1 MTDLSIFYIF
11 IFVFYHSDHVFA
23 ARLFDTV
30 RNILSIVCLCRVII
44 VRKLQRP
51 AVVYHPRY
59 RVMSRQCHWTDDD
72 IVDGL
77 LGAAGLCDG
86 PRIQALCADARRA
99 FLRQPMLLRLRAPI
113 KVVGDLHG
121 QFRDLLRLFDT
132 AGRPPE
138 ADFLFLGDFV
148 DRGPQSV
155 EVRTLLCFVI
165 ITNRNHIFPFKI
177 HYTHW
182 VSH

>member
-1 MTDLSIFYIF
+1 MATVSLPRDCSIQHGTFRRP
-11 IFVFYHSDHVFA
+11 A
-23 ARLFDTV
+23 
-30 RNILSIVCLCRVII
+30 CRPCHVII
-44 VRKLQRP
+44 VQYECIRTPSDRCIHRRRYC
-51 AVVYHPRY
+51 AMSPRC
-59 RVMSRQCHWTDDD
+59 RWTDDD

-86 PRIQALCADARRA
+86 PRIRALCADARRA

-132 AGRPPE
+132 VGQPPE

-155 EVRTLLCFVI
+155 EVRTPWRLCFVTSASWKI
-165 ITNRNHIFPFKI
+165 RIFFLSKSTLHTLPLI
-177 HYTHW
+177 DT
-182 VSH
+182 